1 MAKLKLNMPQMPA
14 SLWKRA
20 SAYLID
26 VFIINF
32 VVIFPFKEMIRIDS
46 GASFRETYTYLSSAP
61 ELSYKLFL
69 VFVAIGALT
78 ILYWAVFEYRLKQSI
93 GKMLMHISVKSVNG
107 NLSFRYAVIRNL
119 SKVSSLLLAFDVIY
133 MLYKKSN
140 RRYLEVVS
148 KTEVVEGV
156 HLE

>member
-20 SAYLID
+20 AAYLID

-93 GKMLMHISVKSVNG
+93 GKMFMHISVKSVNG